1 MFNVWFKELH
11 KVLKSTIVGDGQCKN
26 SHIVCKL
33 YIKIDC
39 KFDSTILLKLKAF
52 GWMSAL
58 KDVTFEP
65 EGYKQ

>member
-39 KFDSTILLKLKAF
+39 KIWLNNLIKVKSI